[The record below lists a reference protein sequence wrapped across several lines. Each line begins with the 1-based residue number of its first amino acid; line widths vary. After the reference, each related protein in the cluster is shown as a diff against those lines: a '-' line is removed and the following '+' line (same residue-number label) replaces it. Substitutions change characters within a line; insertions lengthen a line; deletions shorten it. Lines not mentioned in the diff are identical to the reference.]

1 MGGFH
6 PAWLSSLTHHGSEPP
21 MFLKIRSSEP
31 FITGTITLAVF
42 TDMFLYSSIVPVI
55 PFALQSRV
63 GIDLENVQSWVSIL
77 IAVYGGALLAFCP
90 ICGWLADQSS
100 SRRSPL
106 LLGLLALLGAT
117 VMLNVGSSVSVLVVA
132 RVLQGA
138 SAAVVWVVGLALLAD
153 TVPYRSISQA
163 MGWVGLGMSLGLLVG
178 PLLGGVVFERAGYNA
193 VFGMSYAII
202 GLDIILRLALVEKK
216 VAARWDPD
224 AQDALGHTGTAGLR
238 PSVHDEEATL
248 GSAINSEDTTLPSSQ
263 AQLPESGKDV
273 ERCTEKDVEKC
284 PERSTST
291 TTLAPPSPVTTIFSG
306 PPPIQSPARPLRD
319 RLPPLLSL
327 LYSRRLL
334 AALWGAFVLSVLM
347 TAFDSV
353 LALQAAEVFHFNSTG
368 AGLLFLPLVL
378 PTFAA
383 PLIGYLCDRY
393 TPRYPATL
401 GFLLATPPYI
411 CLRYI
416 THNTLGTKILFCA
429 LLAIIGVALAL
440 TFPPFMAEITL
451 VVEAKERGMREA
463 GKPGF
468 GAQGAY
474 AQAYGLFNMAFA
486 AGCLV
491 GPVWA
496 GFVREGEG
504 WAVMGW
510 TLGLLSGVT
519 AVPTFLWM
527 GGWVGGARLKG
538 EERVGGVVDV

>member
-1 MGGFH
+1 MGGSR
-6 PAWLSSLTHHGSEPP
+6 PAWLSSLTQHRSKPP

-31 FITGTITLAVF
+31 FIICTITLAIF

-63 GIDLENVQSWVSIL
+63 GIGLDNVQSWVSIL

-100 SRRSPL
+100 SRRLPL

-178 PLLGGVVFERAGYNA
+178 PLLGGVVFARAGYNA

-202 GLDIILRLALVEKK
+202 GLDIILRLALIEKK
-216 VAARWDPD
+216 VAVRWDPD
-224 AQDALGHTGTAGLR
+224 VEDVTGHTGTASLR
-238 PSVHDEEATL
+238 QGVHEEERDPGSSIDFEKASSPSASSPFRD
-248 GSAINSEDTTLPSSQ
+248 SEKNI
-263 AQLPESGKDV
+263 EKG
-273 ERCTEKDVEKC
+273 TEKKA
-284 PERSTST
+284 STAS
-291 TTLAPPSPVTTIFSG
+291 LQPPSPMTTTFLP
-306 PPPIQSPARPLRD
+306 PPPIASPKRPLRE
-319 RLPPLLSL
+319 RLPPLFSL

-334 AALWGAFVLSVLM
+334 AALWGAFVQSTLM

-353 LALQAAEVFHFNSTG
+353 LALQAAKIFHFNSTG
-368 AGLLFLPLVL
+368 AGLLFLPIVL
-378 PTFAA
+378 PTFFA

-393 TPRYPATL
+393 HPRYPATL
-401 GFLLATPPYI
+401 GFLLACPPYV

-416 THNTLGTKILFCA
+416 DHNTLGDKVLFCA
-429 LLAIIGVALAL
+429 LLACIGVSLAL

-451 VVEAKERGMREA
+451 VVEAKERA
-463 GKPGF
+463 QLAQGKPGF
-468 GAQGAY
+468 GTQGAY

-496 GFVREGEG
+496 GFVREGPG
-504 WAVMGW
+504 WATMGW
-510 TLGLLSGVT
+510 SLGLLSAVT

-527 GGWVGGARLKG
+527 GGWVGRKRAEEGGLGGEGA
-538 EERVGGVVDV
+538 V